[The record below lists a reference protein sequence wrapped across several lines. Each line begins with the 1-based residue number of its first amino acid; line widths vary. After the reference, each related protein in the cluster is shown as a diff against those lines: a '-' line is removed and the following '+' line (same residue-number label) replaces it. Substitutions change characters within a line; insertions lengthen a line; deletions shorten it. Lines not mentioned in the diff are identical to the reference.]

1 MNLSTN
7 GFCQGL
13 RYAVQTS
20 VMPQFSKKACTPLPK
35 MPSLSRNRYSGCTPK
50 GMDSRSCWTT
60 HFIAGYLVIAK
71 CITLRRPWSKTR
83 KTYNVAKLMVVTV
96 KKSIAH
102 EASRWLRRNGSHVV
116 DFLRGFR
123 GLNMY
128 LHIVSSHGGSYWRRI
143 SVSLILSGLHK
154 GFSLLSL

>member
-1 MNLSTN
+1 
-7 GFCQGL
+7 
-13 RYAVQTS
+13 
-20 VMPQFSKKACTPLPK
+20 
-35 MPSLSRNRYSGCTPK
+35 MPSLSRKRYFGCKPN
-50 GMDSRSCWTT
+50 GMDSRSCWITQ
-60 HFIAGYLVIAK
+60 FINGFLVIAK

-102 EASRWLRRNGSHVV
+102 DAPRWLRRNGSHV
-116 DFLRGFR
+116 DDLLRGFR

-128 LHIVSSHGGSYWRRI
+128 LRIVSSHGGSYWRRI

-154 GFSLLSL
+154 GFTLLIL